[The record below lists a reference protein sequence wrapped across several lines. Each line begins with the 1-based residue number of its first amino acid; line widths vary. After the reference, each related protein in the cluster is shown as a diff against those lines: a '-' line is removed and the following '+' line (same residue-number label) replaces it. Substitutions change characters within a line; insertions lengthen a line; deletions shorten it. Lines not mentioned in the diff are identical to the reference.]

1 MSGPA
6 LIDLASAVVTL
17 ACQRRTRI
25 LANQVSAAE
34 GSLEGFLHDWRLLRP
49 DLEPDSFSIV
59 MHIRHLNLLVGRVLD
74 EIGADF
80 DVNDSDIRLMM
91 AIRRDKGGKPARP
104 SELGDRLNLTRAT
117 ITYRVDRILELD
129 LAERIADP
137 SDRRALFVQLTQKGE
152 TVLTEV
158 MTRFASGTDSKLV
171 GVDRLPGG
179 RRALEERLKVLLA
192 EFAKP

>member
-1 MSGPA
+1 MTNQGSG
-6 LIDLASAVVTL
+6 
-17 ACQRRTRI
+17 
-25 LANQVSAAE
+25 AE
-34 GSLEGFLHDWRLLRP
+34 GPLEGFLQDWRLLRP
-49 DLEPDSFSIV
+49 DLEPVGFSIV
-59 MHIRHLNLLVGRVLD
+59 MHIRHLNLLIGRVLD

-80 DVNDSDIRLMM
+80 DVCDSDIRLMM
-91 AIRRDKGGKPARP
+91 AIRRDEGGKPARP

-117 ITYRVDRILELD
+117 ITYRVDRILELG

-158 MTRFASGTDSKLV
+158 MTRFAFCTDSKLA
-171 GVDRLPGG
+171 GVDRMPGG

-192 EFAKP
+192 EFAKPWT